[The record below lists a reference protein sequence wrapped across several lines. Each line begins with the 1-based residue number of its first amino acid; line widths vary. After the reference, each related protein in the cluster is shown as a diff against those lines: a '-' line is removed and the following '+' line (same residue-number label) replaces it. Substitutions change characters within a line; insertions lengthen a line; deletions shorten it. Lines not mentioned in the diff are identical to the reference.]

1 MNSSLVKQMFQFHC
15 IVSNSQTSALVIQR
29 IRTKLQC
36 SSHPHLIRPIF
47 YFRLR
52 QICFEHISCWYL
64 SYSPL
69 FSTLRA
75 SSTHEQHPAG
85 LDRNTAV
92 QQAQQF
98 WFSPP
103 LLLSLLPQ
111 PCPATSIIRDRH
123 ETRAQPLQLP
133 QETR

>member
-15 IVSNSQTSALVIQR
+15 IVSKSQTSVIQR
-29 IRTKLQC
+29 IGTKLQC
-36 SSHPHLIRPIF
+36 SSHPHLIRSIF

-52 QICFEHISCWYL
+52 QICFEHISCRYL

-69 FSTLRA
+69 LSTLRA

-98 WFSPP
+98 WFSP